1 MELCSISSST
11 PPILQISC
19 SKFKLGACISLPIL
33 NKPKLCTSSL
43 TKNNKI
49 NKKQC
54 FGSTPTFTFTFT
66 FTKKKTKKKT
76 ISVRCGGGGGV
87 APPAADYALEPLPA
101 DIHVTESPEPNSRV
115 SPLLSPLYHL
125 IFFSTVFFFKSH
137 CIFII
142 NISKCYRVLIWVTI
156 CPCNLLNITKHI
168 IASHIL
174 GLYIH
179 LSKDNY

>member
-54 FGSTPTFTFTFT
+54 FGSTPTFT
-66 FTKKKTKKKT
+66 KKKTKKKT
-76 ISVRCGGGGGV
+76 IISVRCGGGGGGV

-115 SPLLSPLYHL
+115 SPLLSPLYLL
-125 IFFSTVFFFKSH
+125 IFFSTVFFFFFKSH

-142 NISKCYRVLIWVTI
+142 NISKCYRVLI
-156 CPCNLLNITKHI
+156 
-168 IASHIL
+168 
-174 GLYIH
+174 
-179 LSKDNY
+179 